1 MKNLFLALATALTVL
16 FASTTNECLS
26 QTSSAADTL
35 PNLSDDQVFNLCYS
49 SLNYWWGYSNIQDA
63 LLQQYIQK
71 VKLYEKMTGVQAQ
84 SVEDLER
91 LYRIREAQIAEKDSR
106 IDELEGQLKK
116 ANRRKSTIKV
126 GMFVITPAALLAG
139 VYIGTKLK

>member
-1 MKNLFLALATALTVL
+1 
-16 FASTTNECLS
+16 
-26 QTSSAADTL
+26 
-35 PNLSDDQVFNLCYS
+35 
-49 SLNYWWGYSNIQDA
+49 
-63 LLQQYIQK
+63 
-71 VKLYEKMTGVQAQ
+71 MTGVQAQ

-106 IDELEGQLKK
+106 IDELQGQLKK

>member
-1 MKNLFLALATALTVL
+1 MQ
-16 FASTTNECLS
+16 E
-26 QTSSAADTL
+26 QM
-35 PNLSDDQVFNLCYS
+35 
-49 SLNYWWGYSNIQDA
+49 IE
-63 LLQQYIQK
+63 QYIKKIQA
-71 VKLYEKMTGVQAQ
+71 YEKITGIQTQ

-91 LYRIREAQIAEKDSR
+91 LYKIREAQIAEKDR
-106 IDELEGQLKK
+106 QLEEMNSALKK